1 MDCPVFAPLSYG
13 LETFVTCLTM
23 LHDARELQMAF
34 SSRAPGLDLN
44 SDQILYRSQAEPE
57 R

>member
-1 MDCPVFAPLSYG
+1 MDCLSAPLSYG